1 MHGQAHSHPHGAHH
15 HARPAPP
22 PTLSLLR
29 LSGLQRLV
37 GLALVL
43 ALLWLAVIAVIF

>member
-1 MHGQAHSHPHGAHH
+1 LHGVHRALP
-15 HARPAPP
+15 ARP

-29 LSGLQRLV
+29 LSGVQRL
-37 GLALVL
+37 GGIALVL